1 MSGHSL
7 RRRVGCMLM
16 ALTLLCVCSA
26 CGKNSAPEVTQ
37 DATGLEGKT
46 VPMESP
52 TELEVPDDRPALGEI
67 VKGAPGSLPDG
78 LQPLPAVRYSVTDP
92 ENTRG
97 LSTLKVSHS
106 HGPASGG
113 QPDHTVVAFQK
124 TFERFGALTLD
135 QKSEGKVLYLTFD
148 CGYEYD
154 NLSGRILDTLKEKG
168 VPAAFFCTLDHI
180 TSQPDLIARM
190 IREGHIV
197 GNHSKTHPSFAG
209 ITRTQMKDEIEA
221 TENTLRRD
229 FGYCAKFFRFPA
241 GEYNESALDLVQ
253 SLGYRSVFW
262 SVAYNDWDVNA
273 QQGKDVALKTVT
285 DRLHDGAVILLH
297 AVSRDNAEAL
307 GEIIDTARAMGYEFR
322 ALSDY
327 PG

>member
-1 MSGHSL
+1 MSGNTSG
-7 RRRVGCMLM
+7 RRLGCVLLA
-16 ALTLLCVCSA
+16 ALLLLLCA
-26 CGKNSAPEVTQ
+26 GCGKGNDAPPQ
-37 DATGLEGKT
+37 DDTAFDGKT
-46 VPMESP
+46 VPMNRP
-52 TELEVPDDRPALGEI
+52 TEVELQGSAAELGVI
-67 VKGAPGSLPDG
+67 LRGAPGPLPDG
-78 LQPLPAVRYSVTDP
+78 LQPLSPVQYTVTDP
-92 ENTRG
+92 QNTRG
-97 LSTLKVSHS
+97 LSTAKISHS

-113 QPDHTVVAFQK
+113 QPHHTVVAFQK
-124 TFERFGALTLD
+124 TFDRFGALTLD
-135 QKSEGKVLYLTFD
+135 QKSAGKVLYLTFD
-148 CGYEYD
+148 CGYEYE
-154 NLSGRILDTLKEKG
+154 NLSSRILDTLKEKG

-180 TSQPDLIARM
+180 NSQPELIVRM

-197 GNHSKTHPSFAG
+197 GNHSKTHPSFAE
-209 ITRTQMKDEIEA
+209 ISRTQMKDEIEA
-221 TENTLRRD
+221 TENVLRRD

-273 QQGKDVALKTVT
+273 QQGKDAALQTVI

-297 AVSRDNAEAL
+297 AVSRDNADAL
-307 GEIIDTARAMGYEFR
+307 GDIIDTARGLGYEFR